1 MCVCVCVC
9 VCVCGPTEPQGV
21 AKSRAKSIF
30 FRRRSEKREEKK
42 KRENRRKEAPTNNI
56 IIINNDDVQLYIG
69 EEDDVLVRTSL
80 PHTLLNYYQI
90 VLQWSRM

>member
-1 MCVCVCVC
+1 MCVCVCVGQQSHR
-9 VCVCGPTEPQGV
+9 V
-21 AKSRAKSIF
+21 SRKAARNRRF
-30 FRRRSEKREEKK
+30 FRREEEEREKK

-69 EEDDVLVRTSL
+69 EEDDILVRTSL